1 MKKTYQ
7 KPSVKKVDY
16 NFQEQVIAT
25 SYPLKQYAD
34 PWGTD
39 YCTHR
44 EDDCNSIFNT
54 PKTRGI
60 DNCKVQF

>member
-1 MKKTYQ
+1 MKKMYQ

-16 NFQEQVIAT
+16 NFQEQVIAASVPIKT
-25 SYPLKQYAD
+25 LSD

-44 EDDCNSIFNT
+44 ESDCSKIFYT
-54 PKTRGI
+54 PKTLGI
-60 DNCKVQF
+60 NDCAVDF